1 MCVYLQQ
8 TLRDNDQ
15 ALKYLKSMVI
25 KLLNERNHSEKLIVV
40 LLSALKQMYLKLKV
54 ADNKEN
60 INQQDLA
67 FDDESNQMFNVRA

>member
-1 MCVYLQQ
+1 MYLQQ